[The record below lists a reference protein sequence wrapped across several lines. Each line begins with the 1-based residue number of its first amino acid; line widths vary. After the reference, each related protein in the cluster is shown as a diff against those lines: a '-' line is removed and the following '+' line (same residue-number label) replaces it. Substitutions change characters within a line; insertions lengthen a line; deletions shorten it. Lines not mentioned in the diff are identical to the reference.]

1 MCAGEIILRG
11 PSLKT
16 VVGHSKVFGIT
27 ARYETESSSSYYI

>member
-1 MCAGEIILRG
+1 MMCAGEIILRG

-27 ARYETESSSSYYI
+27 ARYDHWIIK